1 MVINIEREGMSAR
14 SLSRLGAADSTACG
28 DSFMNLWNG
37 KQMTVRKLFV
47 AWVIAA
53 SAVFAM
59 TQAAQA
65 RELPDFTDIVTKTSP
80 AVVNISTSQKIKQH
94 PPQMPHGEMPR
105 APDGTPYD
113 DFFRR
118 FFGEPGGDGGDGEE
132 FSNQS
137 LGSGFII
144 SADGYILTNDHVIKD
159 ADEIVVRLNNR
170 QEYVAKVVGSDA
182 RSDVALLKID
192 AKNLPT
198 VKVGRSANLK
208 VGEWV
213 LAIGSPFDFDHSV
226 TAGIVSAL
234 GRSLPNE
241 NYVPFIQTDVAI
253 NPGNSGGPLFNLDA
267 EVVGINSQIYSRTGG
282 FMGLSFTIPIDLA
295 MDVVDQLKNKGSVTR
310 GWLGILIQDVT
321 RDLAESFGMDH
332 PGGAL
337 VAQVLPG
344 SPAEKA
350 GIKVGDV
357 VLEFNNTQI
366 DDSASLPP
374 IVGRIQVGEEATV
387 KLLRDGK
394 PKVVKIKIG
403 ELPPEDDI
411 KLASRGSE
419 GTSDNRLGVVVK
431 ELTPE
436 QRSSLERKKTGV
448 FVEDVTGGPARA
460 AGLRRGDIILM
471 VNNMDVKSVSHF
483 QQLAKDLPKG
493 KSVPMLVQRDA
504 GPMFLALKIPDPDKG
519 D

>member
-1 MVINIEREGMSAR
+1 
-14 SLSRLGAADSTACG
+14 
-28 DSFMNLWNG
+28 
-37 KQMTVRKLFV
+37 
-47 AWVIAA
+47 
-53 SAVFAM
+53 
-59 TQAAQA
+59 
-65 RELPDFTDIVTKTSP
+65 
-80 AVVNISTSQKIKQH
+80 
-94 PPQMPHGEMPR
+94 
-105 APDGTPYD
+105 
-113 DFFRR
+113 
-118 FFGEPGGDGGDGEE
+118 
-132 FSNQS
+132 
-137 LGSGFII
+137 
-144 SADGYILTNDHVIKD
+144 
-159 ADEIVVRLNNR
+159 
-170 QEYVAKVVGSDA
+170 
-182 RSDVALLKID
+182 
-192 AKNLPT
+192 
-198 VKVGRSANLK
+198 
-208 VGEWV
+208 
-213 LAIGSPFDFDHSV
+213 
-226 TAGIVSAL
+226 
-234 GRSLPNE
+234 
-241 NYVPFIQTDVAI
+241 
-253 NPGNSGGPLFNLDA
+253 
-267 EVVGINSQIYSRTGG
+267 
-282 FMGLSFTIPIDLA
+282 
-295 MDVVDQLKNKGSVTR
+295 
-310 GWLGILIQDVT
+310 
-321 RDLAESFGMDH
+321 
-332 PGGAL
+332 L

-374 IVGRIQVGEEATV
+374 IVGRVQVGEEATV